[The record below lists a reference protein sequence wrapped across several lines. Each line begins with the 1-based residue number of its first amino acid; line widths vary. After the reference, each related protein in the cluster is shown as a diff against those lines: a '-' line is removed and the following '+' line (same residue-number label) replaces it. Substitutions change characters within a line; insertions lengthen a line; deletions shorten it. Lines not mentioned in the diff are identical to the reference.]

1 MIITADFGGTRTKLG
16 VVENGK
22 VRAHKAIDSYAGLP
36 FSKWIHLLKDDL
48 QTLCSMAG
56 LRLSEV
62 ETMVWAIP
70 LLVDPEL
77 RHATC
82 SFGKFEDAVQNN
94 FCDKAEK
101 IIGIPLLLENDARA
115 AVIGEWQAGS
125 ARGKD
130 NVVMVTLGTGIG
142 TGVIFEGKPMRGRS
156 GMAGNLGGLSI
167 THMDSE
173 GLNGRPSGCTESQVA
188 TWALSERA
196 RRIEGF
202 KKSTLSSVSNI
213 DYLAVFVHAQQ
224 GDALACQ
231 LRGRALKT
239 WGALALNMIQAYDP
253 QCLVFGGGVMAS
265 ENEILPAI
273 KDFVTSHAVQPAG
286 PVDILAA
293 ELGDHA
299 ALIGGEWIWKT
310 RVRRAPLHKHP
321 KIKIME
327 SQRNK
332 FLINEEDNA
341 KPINS

>member
-1 MIITADFGGTRTKLG
+1 MIITADFGGTRIKLG
-16 VVENGK
+16 VVENG
-22 VRAHKAIDSYAGLP
+22 VVHAHKAIDSYSGLP
-36 FSKWIHLLKDDL
+36 FSKWIHLLKEDL
-48 QTLCSMAG
+48 RALCSMVG

-62 ETMVWAIP
+62 EAMVWALP
-70 LLVDPEL
+70 LLIDL
-77 RHATC
+77 GHRHATC
-82 SFGKFEDAVQNN
+82 SFGKFEDTMQSN
-94 FCDKAEK
+94 FCEEVEK
-101 IIGIPLLLENDARA
+101 VIGVPLLLENDARA
-115 AVIGEWQAGS
+115 ALIGEWQAGS

-167 THMDSE
+167 THMGLG

-196 RRIEGF
+196 RRMEGF
-202 KKSTLSSVSNI
+202 EKSTLSSVSNI
-213 DYLAVFVHAQQ
+213 DYLAVFTHAKQ
-224 GDALACQ
+224 GDALACI
-231 LRGRALKT
+231 LRDNAFQA

-253 QCLVFGGGVMAS
+253 ECVVFGGGIMAS
-265 ENEILPAI
+265 ENEILSAI

-310 RVRRAPLHKHP
+310 RVKRAPLHKHP
-321 KIKIME
+321 KIKIIE
-327 SQRNK
+327 SQRNR
-332 FLINEEDNA
+332 FLINQEDNA